1 MWKINRL
8 VSITAMLASSGQGLN
23 TVLLR
28 AAMVQLPR
36 KSSSLAI
43 GIADQAASA
52 CDGLGTAV

>member
-1 MWKINRL
+1 
-8 VSITAMLASSGQGLN
+8 LN